1 MSELRRTLLANR
13 GRATKV
19 VPIEVTSTKERVL
32 WWLNA
37 VACVLHACSFIAALA
52 VSIVFASQSFRT
64 EITSDFRRYDANATG
79 DVGPFSS
86 ELRTLSTY
94 PLIWVDLPFP
104 LITAIFH
111 GVIAFSPV
119 VWKYY
124 KESVFEEGGNPL
136 RWIEYSITA
145 SLMIWVIMQLSGI
158 TNLFILLVVGIFG
171 NIALQWQ
178 GYLQE
183 RMKGRSWVPTA
194 VGWLIF
200 LGQWIIILAYF
211 FTAITSPRPADVQ
224 RVPWFV
230 YSIVIGLFFLFS
242 TFGLIQLA
250 YMAGWPRFMKTAY
263 AQEIAYLVMSFTAK
277 LFLTW
282 NLLIGIAVNPVQ

>member
-1 MSELRRTLLANR
+1 MSELRKTLLANR
-13 GRATKV
+13 AKRSTV
-19 VPIEVTSTKERVL
+19 TLLEVTSTKERVL

-37 VACVLHACSFIAALA
+37 IACVLHASSFIAALA
-52 VSIVFASQSFRT
+52 MSIVFASQSFQA

-79 DVGPFSS
+79 RFSS
-86 ELRTLSTY
+86 EVRSLNTY

-104 LITAIFH
+104 IITAIFH

-124 KESVFEEGGNPL
+124 RESVFEEGGNPL

-145 SLMIWVIMQLSGI
+145 SLMIWVIMQLSGV
-158 TNLFILLVVGIFG
+158 TNILTLLVVGIFG

-183 RMKGRSWVPTA
+183 RMKGRSWIPTA
-194 VGWLIF
+194 VGWIIF
-200 LGQWIIILAYF
+200 MGQWIIILSYF
-211 FTAITSPRPADVQ
+211 FTAITSPRPADVAQ
-224 RVPWFV
+224 VPWFV
-230 YSIVIGLFFLFS
+230 YTIVIGLFFLFA

-250 YMAGWPRFMKTAY
+250 YMTGWPRFMKSAY

-282 NLLIGIAVNPVQ
+282 NFLIGIALNRIE